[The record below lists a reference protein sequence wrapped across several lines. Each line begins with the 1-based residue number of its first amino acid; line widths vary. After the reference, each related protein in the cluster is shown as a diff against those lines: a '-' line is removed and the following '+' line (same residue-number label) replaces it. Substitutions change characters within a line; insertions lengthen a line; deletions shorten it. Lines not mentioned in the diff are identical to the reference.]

1 MCSHMVLASCVMG
14 QGLTRRTGDGAGG
27 RGGPC
32 APAQRMYAHHG
43 CNQIQAGELR
53 RKRITRALILF
64 AKKKKMVMAKMAASV
79 ALELAA
85 RLDKE
90 KQKVCTHMHA

>member
-53 RKRITRALILF
+53 RKRLYAN
-64 AKKKKMVMAKMAASV
+64 KKKMVMAKMAASV